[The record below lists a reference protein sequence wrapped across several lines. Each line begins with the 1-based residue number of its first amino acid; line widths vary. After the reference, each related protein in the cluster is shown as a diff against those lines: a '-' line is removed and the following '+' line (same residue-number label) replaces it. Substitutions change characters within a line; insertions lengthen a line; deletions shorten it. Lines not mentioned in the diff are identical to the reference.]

1 MKAKLRAQIKRRD
14 KNTCR
19 YCGVSGDIAKLTID
33 HIIPVSRGGHPEKK
47 QNLITACFPCNQIK
61 ANKTPE
67 EASMVIITE
76 GFEYTPL
83 GKLRD
88 ELKDMEQSLIVNHG
102 RKKRRKAKRRERKQ
116 LVKAILRD
124 GIEQHR
130 CPCGIGGYHTV
141 HYHEHHM
148 SKDAA

>member
-1 MKAKLRAQIKRRD
+1 
-14 KNTCR
+14 
-19 YCGVSGDIAKLTID
+19 
-33 HIIPVSRGGHPEKK
+33 
-47 QNLITACFPCNQIK
+47 
-61 ANKTPE
+61 
-67 EASMVIITE
+67 MVIITE
-76 GFEYTPL
+76 GFDYTPL

-88 ELKDMEQSLIVNHG
+88 ELHEMEVSMIVNHG

-116 LVKAILRD
+116 LVKSIMRD

-148 SKDAA
+148 KKDAA